1 MTKQD
6 LLNQLIGVDEAAN
19 NGYISIQIYPCSGCA
34 CGSILCALYLGKDTV
49 PSVCLSLTNP
59 EGLSIITQTYN
70 YLNDHQPPMT
80 EKNFLQLLVNIF
92 VKDLVD

>member
-6 LLNQLIGVDEAAN
+6 LLNQLIGVDESAN
-19 NGYISIQIYPCSGCA
+19 NGFLGIRIHPCSGCD
-34 CGSILCALYLGKDTV
+34 CGSILCALYLGKDQV
-49 PSVCLSLTNP
+49 PSVYLDLNNP
-59 EGLSIITQTYN
+59 TGLSIVTQTYN

-92 VKDLVD
+92 VEELVD